1 MDTTPPPSDES
12 RAQAERALRA
22 IRNVDDGADP
32 GAEAFALSNDF
43 TDRQLER
50 LRALWRRRGRRVG
63 SDRSV

>member
-22 IRNVDDGADP
+22 IRNMDHGADP

-50 LRALWRRRGRRVG
+50 LRGLWRRRKP
-63 SDRSV
+63 DRPS